1 MASFLDPDVEQYL
14 LLDEGEILVDEI
26 GRHWVTRVIPVLT
39 ILAGA
44 AFFGLIPSFANIW
57 LVPFVI
63 SFALVCRGAWKLAQ
77 EQVDRFVVT
86 NMRVFRVNG
95 VFNRHLAIVPIAR
108 ILDISV
114 SRPFLGLI
122 LGYGHFIFESA
133 AQEQGLRN
141 IKFVPHIL
149 VHDKTIQTIIARS
162 GVRARAELTS
172 DDLDDLNDGT

>member
-1 MASFLDPDVEQYL
+1 MAGFLDPNVEQYL
-14 LLDEGEILVDEI
+14 LEGEGEVLVDEI
-26 GRHWVTRVIPVLT
+26 GRHWVTRVIPVLAV
-39 ILAGA
+39 LAGA
-44 AFFGLIPSFANIW
+44 AFFGLIPAFANIW
-57 LVPFVI
+57 QIPFVL
-63 SFALVCRGAWKLAQ
+63 SLVLIVYGLWRLAQ

-114 SRPFLGLI
+114 SRPLLGLI

-141 IKFVPHIL
+141 IKFVPRIL
-149 VHDKTIQTIIARS
+149 QHDKTIQTIIARS
-162 GVRARAELTS
+162 GVRAQATITSSDLEDLT
-172 DDLDDLNDGT
+172 DGT